1 MKMAK
6 NKETYILLSDTPI
19 IIKKNEENLI
29 INSAILHVDL
39 FSNGL
44 KTLTNI
50 IEIAAIVPM

>member
-1 MKMAK
+1 MAK